1 MLTLTAIVVVS
12 TTSRGQ
18 SFEGT
23 IHWDVTPQ
31 GGKVPTSG
39 YTLQAKGS
47 RSRVSIDNGVAIHTD
62 ILYIGDK
69 DVMYAIRE
77 ADGTYVMMTDVAT
90 KMMVAPKITKTS
102 ETMKILSY
110 TCTKYVIETTD
121 IGNNPI
127 STNYWVTN
135 EISNSNMEALMALR
149 SARSAFLYQEIEGVP
164 LKIETTTTEGTLIA
178 ECSELKKE
186 DLPDAVFEVPAGYI
200 KN

>member
-1 MLTLTAIVVVS
+1 M
-12 TTSRGQ
+12 
-18 SFEGT
+18 
-23 IHWDVTPQ
+23 
-31 GGKVPTSG
+31 
-39 YTLQAKGS
+39 
-47 RSRVSIDNGVAIHTD
+47 SIDNGVAIHTD